1 MTICNSWF
9 FLSSSFCSLQQRD
22 GKKQNKNTLNALFL
36 FPWLVRLKKKQEKLK
51 HSVEYWSTPFNER
64 TLIMSSRWVSERALT
79 ASGSSSTI
87 VDRSWAMILSL
98 AWSSLHKCLVSLLAS
113 DSNDEQVDV
122 LSPRWLGRMV
132 AVAADCRL
140 VLGNKKRKWK
150 KTQSASV
157 QIVDWSPR
165 FPSLTCVYYSCAT
178 SNFWGRHLVSFERC
192 RNRGL
197 CHWLPPMRIPHHP
210 NRLRDLNLAIP
221 ILLSGWFKITVEN
234 SQKTKN

>member
-157 QIVDWSPR
+157 QICSWLVTAFSITYLRVLLVRHVQLLRATLGFIWTLSESR
-165 FPSLTCVYYSCAT
+165 SLSLIT
-178 SNFWGRHLVSFERC
+178 S
-192 RNRGL
+192 
-197 CHWLPPMRIPHHP
+197 
-210 NRLRDLNLAIP
+210 D
-221 ILLSGWFKITVEN
+221 EN
-234 SQKTKN
+234 SASPKSSPWPESRHSNSSFRLIQDNSRK